1 MDERRKKTRNT
12 RGPTWRFR
20 SSIVH
25 GRCLRELEIRSL
37 SSCSSICIRPINL
50 CKEKHCR
57 TNAPAQAVCLRV
69 RSVWRGEHASST
81 GKIRR
86 SGISKSNDS
95 ADTNNRREDRS
106 LRDHANRPEIRDEF
120 PRAPELLSPPLSV
133 PRLSSPT
140 FLNLYR
146 QIFSRKVAGA
156 NLPDERKTRKL
167 GNAAGVS
174 AAVRTK

>member
-1 MDERRKKTRNT
+1 MEISLVDCTRPALT
-12 RGPTWRFR
+12 RAGN
-20 SSIVH
+20 SVSV
-25 GRCLRELEIRSL
+25 

-86 SGISKSNDS
+86 SGISKSNDNATIQTTGGSIVRYATIQIDWKS
-95 ADTNNRREDRS
+95 A
-106 LRDHANRPEIRDEF
+106 ANF
-120 PRAPELLSPPLSV
+120 RARWSCCPPV
-133 PRLSSPT
+133 TPLSSPT

-146 QIFSRKVAGA
+146 QILSRRAAGT
-156 NLPDERKTRKL
+156 NLPDERNGGERKTRKL

-174 AAVRTK
+174 GTVRMK